1 MATFLPP
8 PLLFSE
14 GFLLTSRIRRGAFY
28 IYNSLSRKR
37 RCQDIK
43 EALDSVKTFEG
54 EEAKSAPEK
63 KEEGTSDT
71 REKEKGGIKV
81 ALACRMQK
89 ESFPVYMEGRRRLP
103 SRSRAIKNLFSFL
116 SPFFPFFPFLGDDS
130 DKVTEPLTVP
140 FPFCPPS
147 FLPRKQA
154 MPPRPVTFPHVRW
167 SL

>member
-1 MATFLPP
+1 MYGGG
-8 PLLFSE
+8 LF
-14 GFLLTSRIRRGAFY
+14 IY

-89 ESFPVYMEGRRRLP
+89 ESFPVYLEGRRRLP
-103 SRSRAIKNLFSFL
+103 SRSRAIKNLLSFL
-116 SPFFPFFPFLGDDS
+116 YPFFPFLSFLGDDS

-140 FPFCPPS
+140 FPFRPPS